1 MKARMK
7 KDRGSSLGTRQ
18 TWGGEEGWKMGKK
31 RDGRRRTQHKNKRGK
46 RRARNE
52 TRWMVGK
59 TRGIFFSKMR
69 KDGNGKATM
78 TKTERRMKL
87 GVERERKRGDRERR
101 SAQAEST
108 ARVTR
113 LTPSADQL
121 LFSRI
126 ILFGGALSAL
136 QALRGCVSALSL
148 FAGRE
153 EFKSSIGRVI
163 SAKRLFP
170 YARITWKK
178 GEFREKVYLFLADLF
193 G

>member
-1 MKARMK
+1 
-7 KDRGSSLGTRQ
+7 
-18 TWGGEEGWKMGKK
+18 
-31 RDGRRRTQHKNKRGK
+31 
-46 RRARNE
+46 
-52 TRWMVGK
+52 
-59 TRGIFFSKMR
+59 MR

-121 LFSRI
+121 FLFSRI

-170 YARITWKK
+170 YARIT
-178 GEFREKVYLFLADLF
+178 
-193 G
+193 

>member
-1 MKARMK
+1 
-7 KDRGSSLGTRQ
+7 
-18 TWGGEEGWKMGKK
+18 
-31 RDGRRRTQHKNKRGK
+31 
-46 RRARNE
+46 
-52 TRWMVGK
+52 MVGK

-87 GVERERKRGDRERR
+87 GVEREGDRERR

-170 YARITWKK
+170 YARIT
-178 GEFREKVYLFLADLF
+178 
-193 G
+193 

>member
-1 MKARMK
+1 
-7 KDRGSSLGTRQ
+7 
-18 TWGGEEGWKMGKK
+18 
-31 RDGRRRTQHKNKRGK
+31 
-46 RRARNE
+46 
-52 TRWMVGK
+52 MVGK

-78 TKTERRMKL
+78 TKTKRRMKL
-87 GVERERKRGDRERR
+87 GVERKRERNRERR

-136 QALRGCVSALSL
+136 QALRDCVSALSL

-170 YARITWKK
+170 YARIT
-178 GEFREKVYLFLADLF
+178 
-193 G
+193 

>member
-1 MKARMK
+1 
-7 KDRGSSLGTRQ
+7 
-18 TWGGEEGWKMGKK
+18 
-31 RDGRRRTQHKNKRGK
+31 
-46 RRARNE
+46 
-52 TRWMVGK
+52 MVGK

-87 GVERERKRGDRERR
+87 GVEREGDRERR

-136 QALRGCVSALSL
+136 QALRGCVSVLSL

-170 YARITWKK
+170 CPRITWKK
-178 GEFREKVYLFLADLF
+178 ENFARKFIWICSAKKRKRTLG
-193 G
+193 

>member
-1 MKARMK
+1 
-7 KDRGSSLGTRQ
+7 
-18 TWGGEEGWKMGKK
+18 
-31 RDGRRRTQHKNKRGK
+31 
-46 RRARNE
+46 
-52 TRWMVGK
+52 
-59 TRGIFFSKMR
+59 MR

-87 GVERERKRGDRERR
+87 GVEREGDRERR

-153 EFKSSIGRVI
+153 EFKSSIGRVT
-163 SAKRLFP
+163 SAKELFP
-170 YARITWKK
+170 CPRIT
-178 GEFREKVYLFLADLF
+178 
-193 G
+193 

>member
-1 MKARMK
+1 
-7 KDRGSSLGTRQ
+7 
-18 TWGGEEGWKMGKK
+18 
-31 RDGRRRTQHKNKRGK
+31 
-46 RRARNE
+46 
-52 TRWMVGK
+52 MVGK

-170 YARITWKK
+170 YARIT
-178 GEFREKVYLFLADLF
+178 
-193 G
+193 